1 MLIHYSLGNLY
12 AARKGLLGHVT
23 DYRAKEEEWFLDGR
37 LRRKSCLLNLKE
49 KFGND
54 NGKSSKIY
62 IDAVWMEGG
71 TSKLYI

>member
-1 MLIHYSLGNLY
+1 MIT
-12 AARKGLLGHVT
+12 GL
-23 DYRAKEEEWFLDGR
+23 KKEWFLDGR

-62 IDAVWMEGG
+62 IDAVWIEGG